1 MYGDLLGRITA
12 NEQRIA
18 NLKDQTEILL
28 EEEKELEME
37 KETIQ
42 NIKAKEV
49 DISQNLKHLTIVEER
64 NKGIETLKNE
74 MSHWLMKQFKK
85 MSHIEKIHEKSNY
98 PKTNEELKASFQK
111 FIEYLLKSLNKC

>member
-1 MYGDLLGRITA
+1 
-12 NEQRIA
+12 
-18 NLKDQTEILL
+18 
-28 EEEKELEME
+28 ME

-42 NIKAKEV
+42 NIKVKEV